1 MASDTDQPVTPPAP
15 KKAERYIRTF
25 AGDMAV
31 TQQGGEPDL
40 VPYEK
45 HQEAVASLKPI
56 APPVPAVAESVPAT
70 PTPPPP
76 PEMSWN
82 EQLREAAKARV
93 EARIVEDEAAGIH
106 RSTERPRAIVTEDM
120 VSPLRTYADDFTD
133 RVASEGASRVSIL
146 AAEQDAGSHAAAP
159 ESADMTPVKK
169 ALIVGAGVFLLLVGA
184 SGAYYAYTQYVAA
197 HLPVPIISLSQAP
210 IYYDEEEELS
220 GEGSVLSNAIA
231 TAMGHPLGAKKVRL
245 ITSTSATTTR
255 QGLFVALGLGAPSVL
270 VRNIV
275 GAESMFGMVNAG
287 AGASPFFI
295 LEVASYNETFAG
307 MLAWEPRMQRDLAVL
322 YPLPIVP
329 VVLPELVIATST
341 ATSSAPRTATTSSST
356 PPMPTPPTQTPG
368 FRDEVV
374 ANYDVRVYR
383 DSFGAVV
390 LLYGYTDQRTL
401 VIAKDIPA
409 FTEIAGR
416 LAASRK

>member
-1 MASDTDQPVTPPAP
+1 MASDTDQPVIPPAP

-56 APPVPAVAESVPAT
+56 TPPAPVAEPLAPSAPV
-70 PTPPPP
+70 PPPP
-76 PEMSWN
+76 PEMTWN

-146 AAEQDAGSHAAAP
+146 AAEQDAGSHSVAEEEP
-159 ESADMTPVKK
+159 EMSPLKK
-169 ALIVGAGVFLLLVGA
+169 RLSIGAGVLLLVVGG
-184 SGAYYAYTQYVAA
+184 SGVYYAYTKYVAA
-197 HLPVPIISLSQAP
+197 HLPVPIISLSRAP

-220 GEGSVLSNAIA
+220 GEGSVLLNAIA
-231 TAMGHPLGAKKVRL
+231 TAVGHPLGAKKVRL

-275 GAESMFGMVNAG
+275 GSESMLGVVNAG
-287 AGASPFFI
+287 AGTSPFFI

-307 MLAWEPRMQRDLAVL
+307 MLAWEPRMQRDLATL

-329 VVLPELVIATST
+329 VVLPELITGTST
-341 ATSSAPRTATTSSST
+341 ATSTKLGAATTSSST
-356 PPMPTPPTQTPG
+356 SPAPTAPTQTPG

-401 VIAKDIPA
+401 VIAKDVPA
-409 FTEIAGR
+409 FTEIVTR

>member
-1 MASDTDQPVTPPAP
+1 MASDTEQPVTPSAP

-56 APPVPAVAESVPAT
+56 APPVPVVEKPVPAV

-146 AAEQDAGSHAAAP
+146 AAEQDAGSHAAEE
-159 ESADMTPVKK
+159 ESEMSPLKK
-169 ALIVGAGVFLLLVGA
+169 KLIVGAGVFLLAVGA

-270 VRNIV
+270 VRNII
-275 GAESMFGMVNAG
+275 GSESMLGVVNAG

-341 ATSSAPRTATTSSST
+341 AISSALRTATTSSST
-356 PPMPTPPTQTPG
+356 PPVPTPPTQTPG

-401 VIAKDIPA
+401 VIAKDISA
-409 FTEIAGR
+409 FTEIASR